1 MFESR
6 LSGNNF
12 FEAIL
17 EDGTGRSI
25 KVLNTQF
32 KSGGCIN
39 NALKLITTEGEYFL
53 KWQTD
58 IPQLVLDPA
67 CGRQVYRGRNGRQHP
82 PTARQG

>member
-39 NALKLITTEGEYFL
+39 NALKLIR
-53 KWQTD
+53 
-58 IPQLVLDPA
+58 V
-67 CGRQVYRGRNGRQHP
+67 C
-82 PTARQG
+82 